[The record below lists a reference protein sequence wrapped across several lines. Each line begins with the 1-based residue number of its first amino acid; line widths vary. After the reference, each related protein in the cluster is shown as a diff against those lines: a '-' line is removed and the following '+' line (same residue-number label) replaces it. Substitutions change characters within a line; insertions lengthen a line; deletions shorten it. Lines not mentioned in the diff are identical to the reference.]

1 MTAANEAQRF
11 APAKINLFLHVGD
24 RRADGYH
31 NLLSLIAF
39 ADVGD
44 RISVKPAKQTSFR
57 LAGPFSAAL
66 EGDPDN
72 LVLQAE
78 RALVE
83 WAIERNLQTQPVE
96 ITLEKNLPVASGVGG
111 GSADAAATLL
121 LLSSYW
127 SLPIGVDDLAKIGLA
142 LGADVPVCLRSSPT
156 MVSGVGEILAPVDN
170 LPRFSFVLANPR
182 VEVPT
187 SQVFKALS
195 VRSGAAVY
203 TSFANF
209 ATARDLAMV
218 LDRLTNDL
226 APPAKAMA
234 PVIMKVESAL
244 AQTTNCL
251 IARMSGSGATCYGL
265 YESDADAAVAAET
278 IARAHPEWWVKAT
291 RSYVPRD

>member
-1 MTAANEAQRF
+1 MTSGDHARF
-11 APAKINLFLHVGD
+11 APAKVNLFLHVGD

-31 NLLSLIAF
+31 DLLSLIAF

-44 RISVKPAKQTSFR
+44 RVSVKAAKQTSFR
-57 LAGPFSAAL
+57 LMGPFGKSL

-78 RALVE
+78 RALVD
-83 WAIERNLQTQPVE
+83 WAVERKLETQPVE
-96 ITLEKNLPVASGVGG
+96 ITLEKNIPVASGIGG

-127 SLPIGVDDLAKIGLA
+127 SLPIGVDDLAKIGLT
-142 LGADVPVCLRSSPT
+142 LGADVPVCLRSAPT

-187 SQVFKALS
+187 SQVFKALN
-195 VRSGAAVY
+195 VRSGAATY
-203 TSFANF
+203 TSFQNF

-226 APPAKAMA
+226 APPAKTIA
-234 PVIMKVESAL
+234 PVIMKVESEL

-265 YESDADAAVAAET
+265 YENDADAAVAAET
-278 IARAHPEWWVKAT
+278 LSRKHPDWWVKAT
-291 RSYVPRD
+291 RSFTPRD